1 MGTSDGLFHYDK
13 NDNFIPYNFVDGIP
27 SSIFTLCPPVCD
39 AEGNLWFGNSKG
51 LVSLDVAHMNQKK
64 HDFYPVKVTD
74 VHINGKPSTYPMV
87 TVGSGISRIGL
98 EPSEKN
104 VTFCFSDFSYTSPAF
119 MSYEYQ
125 LEGRDDGWIAITGR
139 SEVTYYDLPSGSYVF
154 KVRRM
159 GEPDSETL
167 LQVEIASVFSGWL
180 AWGIV
185 VAVLL
190 AGGGYY
196 FFGRG
201 KRQAP
206 EQVQVVKEEQSV
218 AVETKSASEEK
229 YKSVKVSSEECRRL
243 TDKLEKSCIKTSFIS
258 ILI

>member
-1 MGTSDGLFHYDK
+1 
-13 NDNFIPYNFVDGIP
+13 
-27 SSIFTLCPPVCD
+27 
-39 AEGNLWFGNSKG
+39 
-51 LVSLDVAHMNQKK
+51 
-64 HDFYPVKVTD
+64 
-74 VHINGKPSTYPMV
+74 
-87 TVGSGISRIGL
+87 
-98 EPSEKN
+98 
-104 VTFCFSDFSYTSPAF
+104 

-167 LQVEIASVFSGWL
+167 LKVEIASVFSGWL

-201 KRQAP
+201 K
-206 EQVQVVKEEQSV
+206 
-218 AVETKSASEEK
+218 
-229 YKSVKVSSEECRRL
+229 
-243 TDKLEKSCIKTSFIS
+243 DKLLSRYRV
-258 ILI
+258 

>member
-1 MGTSDGLFHYDK
+1 MVSRLLIRWSPLEVVFRESGWSLRRKMSLSVFRLFLY
-13 NDNFIPYNFVDGIP
+13 
-27 SSIFTLCPPVCD
+27 
-39 AEGNLWFGNSKG
+39 
-51 LVSLDVAHMNQKK
+51 
-64 HDFYPVKVTD
+64 
-74 VHINGKPSTYPMV
+74 
-87 TVGSGISRIGL
+87 
-98 EPSEKN
+98 
-104 VTFCFSDFSYTSPAF
+104 FSCF

-167 LQVEIASVFSGWL
+167 LKVEIASVFSGWL

-218 AVETKSASEEK
+218 AVETKSVSEEK

>member
-1 MGTSDGLFHYDK
+1 MCLRCAVWGTG
-13 NDNFIPYNFVDGIP
+13 
-27 SSIFTLCPPVCD
+27 
-39 AEGNLWFGNSKG
+39 FGNSAEG
-51 LVSLDVAHMNQKK
+51 GN
-64 HDFYPVKVTD
+64 
-74 VHINGKPSTYPMV
+74 
-87 TVGSGISRIGL
+87 R
-98 EPSEKN
+98 
-104 VTFCFSDFSYTSPAF
+104 FCF
-119 MSYEYQ
+119 Q
-125 LEGRDDGWIAITGR
+125 
-139 SEVTYYDLPSGSYVF
+139 
-154 KVRRM
+154 
-159 GEPDSETL
+159 
-167 LQVEIASVFSGWL
+167 WL
-180 AWGIV
+180 ACLGIV

-218 AVETKSASEEK
+218 AVETKSVSEEK